1 VTLGMGGSRGF
12 HRDQTLLQY
21 SPLCSRGHVGA
32 AQPAVGRGICRLLL
46 CLREWRGT
54 PLHFRRSSTP
64 RVASSDPSSGHSFK
78 PICPGT
84 GSAGPNSSSAGSSR
98 SCTSSFRRHEPRCF
112 STARPVGGGRTASRT
127 CTVRTRCAIIKTWTR
142 PFIMFVSEPI
152 VLWCSLLSGFS
163 DALIFTFLE
172 AFTPGKWYY
181 ETRTMLYRSRLTHS
195 G

>member
-127 CTVRTRCAIIKTWTR
+127 CTVRTRCASTGSVPTR
-142 PFIMFVSEPI
+142 SSRPGRD
-152 VLWCSLLSGFS
+152 LLSCLSRSPSCFGVPS
-163 DALIFTFLE
+163 CR
-172 AFTPGKWYY
+172 GS
-181 ETRTMLYRSRLTHS
+181 RML
-195 G
+195 